1 MMMLINCLRLK
12 QNPSTQKMVPK
23 LSHTSLAATISK
35 ANTELE
41 VHKFI
46 NKAPPRERERER
58 EAKKDCSNFKE
69 RAEKKSMEAVNY
81 ANNIDFSIINNIHYP
96 SNWGLPHQLS
106 APQKLKF
113 VKNKK

>member
-81 ANNIDFSIINNIHYP
+81 ANNIDFSIINNTHSSP
-96 SNWGLPHQLS
+96 SQSYRP
-106 APQKLKF
+106 PF
-113 VKNKK
+113 VNSL